1 MGLGH
6 FGGGLAAARWLARQ
20 GAVVTVT
27 DKASEDRLASSLAA
41 LDGVSIHRYRLGE
54 HREEDFRDADLIVV
68 NPAVRPGDR
77 WLDLAR
83 RAGAILTSE
92 IELFLENCPAPT
104 IGVTGS
110 NGKSTTAAMIAS
122 ILKADGRSVCL
133 GGNLGGSLLDDLK
146 AMKSSD
152 WVVLELSSFQ
162 LHRLGPSAASPN
174 TAVITNFTPNHLNWH
189 PDLEHYRTAKQKIL
203 TRQSLRDTAVFDPG
217 AAGLSDWKHIVP
229 GDFIAPS
236 GLTDLP
242 SLLIPGRHNQ
252 VNASLAATAAKS
264 VGCTERAIETG
275 LSNFRGLPD
284 RLETV
289 ANLNGRCIVNDT
301 SSTTPEST
309 MAALEA
315 LDRPLWLMAGGADK
329 GVDYGQLAD
338 HIAREADGA
347 VFFGQVAQQLAS
359 KTATHATRLDCHV
372 ARTLQEAFAV
382 CMERA
387 PRGATIVLSPA
398 CSSHDQFVN
407 YRARGEAFVELTRL
421 YQAQSRNGCV
431 GRQGRRLKAED

>member
-1 MGLGH
+1 MGLGL
-6 FGGGLAAARWLARQ
+6 FGGGQAAARWLVGQ

-27 DKASEDRLASSLAA
+27 DRAGEDRLASSLAA

-54 HREEDFRDADLIVV
+54 HREEDFREADLIVV
-68 NPAVRPGDR
+68 NPAIRPGNR

-83 RAGAILTSE
+83 RAGATLTSE
-92 IELFLENCPAPT
+92 IELFLENCPAPA

-122 ILKADGRSVCL
+122 ILKADGRSVYL

-146 AMKSSD
+146 TMKSSD

-162 LHRLGPSAASPN
+162 LHRLGPDAVSPT

-189 PDLEHYRTAKQKIL
+189 PDLEHYRVAKQKIL
-203 TRQSLRDTAVFDPG
+203 TRQSSRDTAVFDRG
-217 AAGLSDWKHIVP
+217 AAGLADWKSIVP
-229 GDFIAPS
+229 GNFIAACDPS
-236 GLTDLP
+236 DLP
-242 SLLIPGRHNQ
+242 PLLIPGRHNR
-252 VNASLAATAAKS
+252 VNASLASTAAKS

-275 LSNFRGLPD
+275 LSNFRGLPH
-284 RLETV
+284 RLEEV
-289 ANLNGRCIVNDT
+289 AHLNGRRIVNDT

-309 MAALEA
+309 IAALEA

-329 GVDYGQLAD
+329 GVDYGRLAD

-347 VFFGQVAQQLAS
+347 IFFGQVAPQLAS
-359 KTATHATRLDCHV
+359 RTASRAGGLDCHIV
-372 ARTLQEAFAV
+372 RTLQEAFAV

-421 YQAQSRNGCV
+421 YQA
-431 GRQGRRLKAED
+431 

>member
-1 MGLGH
+1 MGLGL
-6 FGGGLAAARWLARQ
+6 FGGGLAAARWLARE

-27 DKASEDRLASSLAA
+27 DSASEDRLASSLAA

-54 HREEDFRDADLIVV
+54 HREEDFREADLIVV
-68 NPAVRPGDR
+68 NPAVRPGNR

-83 RAGAILTSE
+83 RAGANLTSE

-122 ILKADGRSVCL
+122 ILKADGRSVYL

-162 LHRLGPSAASPN
+162 LHRLSPDAVSPS

-189 PDLEHYRTAKQKIL
+189 PDLEHYRSAKQQL
-203 TRQSLRDTAVFDPG
+203 LVRQSSRDTAVFDPG
-217 AAGLSDWKHIVP
+217 AAGLSDWRRIVP
-229 GDFIAPS
+229 GNFIAPS
-236 GLTDLP
+236 DPPELP
-242 SLLIPGRHNQ
+242 RLLVPGRHNL
-252 VNASLAATAAKS
+252 VNASLAATTARS
-264 VGCTERAIETG
+264 LGCTKQAIGIG

-289 ANLNGRCIVNDT
+289 AHLNGRRIVNDT

-309 MAALEA
+309 IAALEA

-347 VFFGQVAQQLAS
+347 VFFGQVGAQLATR
-359 KTATHATRLDCHV
+359 TASRAGSLDCHAV
-372 ARTLQEAFAV
+372 GTLQEAFAV

-407 YRARGEAFVELTRL
+407 YRARGEALVELTRL
-421 YQAQSRNGCV
+421 YQAQDRNGCE
-431 GRQGRRLKAED
+431 GRQGRRPKAED